1 MRQQD
6 WSLKAHKLI
15 GVVGGGDAKAGSEY
29 KTVAMKGPVLLQQS
43 GVMQTLA
50 FFLSRR
56 DPAGRE
62 WCRHLAEIH
71 GAQDAKALLQQAQHA
86 AMPDYLRLSRDLIDI
101 SIWLRRFAQILL
113 ESTNESAEGHTAVAE
128 GR

>member
-6 WSLKAHKLI
+6 WSLKAHKL
-15 GVVGGGDAKAGSEY
+15 VGDVDSKTRSEY
-29 KTVAMKGPVLLQQS
+29 RTVAMKGPVLLQQS

-56 DPAGRE
+56 DPAGRD

-71 GAQDAKALLQQAQHA
+71 GAKDAKALLRKAQHA
-86 AMPDYLRLSRDLIDI
+86 DMPDYLRLSRDLIDI
-101 SIWLRRFAQILL
+101 SIWLRRFAQIIL
-113 ESTNESAEGHTAVAE
+113 EPSDEPGAGQTAVAE